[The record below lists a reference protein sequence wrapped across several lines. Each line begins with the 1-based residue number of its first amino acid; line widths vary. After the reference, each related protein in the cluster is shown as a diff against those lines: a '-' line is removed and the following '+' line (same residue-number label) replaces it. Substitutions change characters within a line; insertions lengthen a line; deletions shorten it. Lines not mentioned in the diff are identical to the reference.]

1 MNSIS
6 LSRKDKVGST
16 NLILK
21 LGLTLIEVTTPRENP
36 GFPKTKIDCRESLF
50 PGGKW
55 VKLFSK
61 LNPELLLL
69 RAKPK

>member
-1 MNSIS
+1 MLNIS
-6 LSRKDKVGST
+6 GFYTGVWIKIGEFNISFKKDKVGST

-21 LGLTLIEVTTPRENP
+21 LGLTLVKDYSRKS

-55 VKLFSK
+55 VKLF
-61 LNPELLLL
+61 
-69 RAKPK
+69 